1 MGLLFAIL
9 GLSFLI
15 FFHELGHFLFARLF
29 GVRVLVFSIGFGK
42 KLITKQYKGTEYTLS
57 LIPLGGYVKLKGE
70 ITKDSISK
78 DSNEIESSVSSQYD
92 KDSLLSKHTFQRI
105 LILLAGPLFNF
116 ILAFFIYIIIFAQG
130 VPSYSNTPI
139 IGDIGKEFLAYN
151 ILKKDDEIISI
162 NGIKVE
168 KFSDISHI
176 LNENKTQNMEAKLLI
191 SRPISYEKSNKNK
204 EILELLV
211 PLSKEK
217 DRIILGI
224 TPAITIMY
232 FSPIEILQNAIM
244 KVYDDI
250 MLIYKGLRD
259 MLLGLIGL
267 ENLSSVVGI
276 TDVSAKAY
284 NAGFVNF
291 ILVLAII
298 SVNLGVIN
306 LLPIPIVDGGQ
317 ILFTLYEWLTGKALH
332 ERIANILVALG
343 LSFIITLMLLGLYN
357 DIVRIVGG

>member
-1 MGLLFAIL
+1 MGVLFAIL

-15 FFHELGHFLFARLF
+15 FFHELGHFLFVRLF

-42 KLITKQYKGTEYTLS
+42 KLITKQCKGTEYTLS

-70 ITKDSISK
+70 TTKDSISK

-92 KDSLLSKHTFQRI
+92 KDSLLSKHPFQRI

-116 ILAFFIYIIIFAQG
+116 ILAFFIYIIIFAKG

-284 NAGFVNF
+284 DAGFVNF